1 MAELGIIIGISFV
14 LLVLNGI
21 YVAAEFAVISLPK
34 IKLEQQASEGDV
46 NAQRY
51 LGVVTN
57 GLAQDRYIAVAQM
70 GITLASLG
78 LGMYGEHA
86 LAHWLEPHF
95 HHLGAWSD
103 AAVKSISVG
112 TSLILL
118 TYFHIVIGEMVPKS
132 LALMHPIATAKA
144 LWWPMRV
151 SGFVLA
157 PLGWLLNHLG
167 AICLKMLGLPVSADL
182 STVYSPDELR
192 LVMEESKVEGLLP
205 PEQHQMLERVM
216 DFGERH
222 LRLVMVPRT
231 KVVGLPDT
239 ATVSDAVAL
248 LKAEEYSRYPVY
260 RGDRDNIIS
269 VLHVKDLFAALR
281 RGESDRPITELG
293 HPVEYFPESLFLD
306 DALEKLRAAKAHF
319 AVVVEDRGGT
329 AGIVTAED
337 LIEELFGEIRDEFDQ
352 DEVPLAEA
360 TGSGWRVH
368 GGLSLLDLE
377 EVLGES
383 VEAVGDAE
391 TVTGLFSELL
401 NKVAEK
407 GDTIVH
413 SGFRFEVESVE
424 QHTVNYCLVS
434 PAYTGSVPAE
444 GGDETTSA

>member
-1 MAELGIIIGISFV
+1 M
-14 LLVLNGI
+14 
-21 YVAAEFAVISLPK
+21 
-34 IKLEQQASEGDV
+34 
-46 NAQRY
+46 
-51 LGVVTN
+51 
-57 GLAQDRYIAVAQM
+57 
-70 GITLASLG
+70 
-78 LGMYGEHA
+78 
-86 LAHWLEPHF
+86 
-95 HHLGAWSD
+95 
-103 AAVKSISVG
+103 
-112 TSLILL
+112 
-118 TYFHIVIGEMVPKS
+118 
-132 LALMHPIATAKA
+132 
-144 LWWPMRV
+144 
-151 SGFVLA
+151 
-157 PLGWLLNHLG
+157 
-167 AICLKMLGLPVSADL
+167 
-182 STVYSPDELR
+182 
-192 LVMEESKVEGLLP
+192 
-205 PEQHQMLERVM
+205 
-216 DFGERH
+216 
-222 LRLVMVPRT
+222 
-231 KVVGLPDT
+231 
-239 ATVSDAVAL
+239 
-248 LKAEEYSRYPVY
+248 
-260 RGDRDNIIS
+260 
-269 VLHVKDLFAALR
+269 R

-434 PAYTGSVPAE
+434 PAYTGSLPAE
-444 GGDETTSA
+444 GTDESASA

>member
-1 MAELGIIIGISFV
+1 MAELGIIVGISFV
-14 LLVLNGI
+14 LLILNGV

-86 LAHWLEPHF
+86 LAHWLEPYF

-112 TSLILL
+112 TSLVLL

-132 LALMHPIATAKA
+132 LALMHPITTAKV
-144 LWWPMRV
+144 LWWPMRI

-157 PLGWLLNHLG
+157 PLGWFLNHLG
-167 AICLKMLGLPVSADL
+167 ALCLKMLGLPVSQDL

-231 KVVGLPDT
+231 KVIGLPDT
-239 ATVSDAVAL
+239 ATVTDAVAL
-248 LKAEEYSRYPVY
+248 LKAEEYSRYPIY

-281 RGESDRPITELG
+281 RGESERPIVELG
-293 HPVEYFPESLFLD
+293 HPVEYFPESLLLD

-337 LIEELFGEIRDEFDQ
+337 LLEELFGEIRDEFDQ
-352 DEVPLAEA
+352 DELPLAE
-360 TGSGWRVH
+360 TTENGWRVH
-368 GGLSLLDLE
+368 GGMSLLDLE
-377 EVLGES
+377 EVLSEP
-383 VEAVGDAE
+383 VETVGDAE
-391 TVTGLFSELL
+391 TVNGLLSELL
-401 NKVAEK
+401 NKVPEV
-407 GDTIVH
+407 GDMAVH

-424 QHTVNYCLVS
+424 QHTVTYCRVS
-434 PAYTGSVPAE
+434 PAYSGTQPEV
-444 GGDETTSA
+444 ET

>member
-1 MAELGIIIGISFV
+1 MAELAIIIGISFV

-34 IKLEQQASEGDV
+34 IKLEQQASEGDA
-46 NAQRY
+46 NARRY
-51 LGVVTN
+51 LGVITDSMR
-57 GLAQDRYIAVAQM
+57 QDRYIAVAQM

-86 LAHWLEPHF
+86 LAHWLEPYF
-95 HHLGAWSD
+95 QQLGAWSD

-112 TSLILL
+112 TSLLLL

-132 LALMHPIATAKA
+132 LALMHPIHTAKY
-144 LWWPMRV
+144 LWWPMRI
-151 SGFVLA
+151 SAFILA
-157 PLGWLLNHLG
+157 PLGWLLNNLG
-167 AICLKMLGLPVSADL
+167 FLCLRILGLPVSQDL

-231 KVVGLPDT
+231 KVVGIPET
-239 ATVSDAVAL
+239 ATVTDALAL
-248 LKAEEYSRYPVY
+248 LKAEEYSRFPVY

-269 VLHVKDLFAALR
+269 VLHVKDLFGALR
-281 RGESDRPITELG
+281 RGETERLITELA
-293 HPVEYFPESLFLD
+293 HPVEYFPESLLLD

-337 LIEELFGEIRDEFDQ
+337 LIEELFGEIRDEFDE
-352 DEVPLAEA
+352 DELPLAEA
-360 TGSGWRVH
+360 TENGWRVH
-368 GGLSLLDLE
+368 GRISLLDLE
-377 EVLGES
+377 EILGEK
-383 VEAVGDAE
+383 VEIVGDAE
-391 TVTGLFSELL
+391 TVTGLLSELL
-401 NKVAEK
+401 AKVPEV
-407 GDTIVH
+407 GDVAVH
-413 SGFRFEVESVE
+413 CGFRYEVESVE
-424 QHTVNYCLVS
+424 QHTVSYCRIC
-434 PAYTGSVPAE
+434 PAYTGPVAPE
-444 GGDETTSA
+444 EEPEL

>member
-1 MAELGIIIGISFV
+1 MAELGIIVGISFV

-21 YVAAEFAVISLPK
+21 YVAAEFAVISMPK

-51 LGVVTN
+51 LGVITDS
-57 GLAQDRYIAVAQM
+57 LAQDRYIAVAQM

-86 LAHWLEPHF
+86 LAHWLEPYF
-95 HHLGAWSD
+95 KHLGGWSD

-112 TSLILL
+112 TSLVLL

-132 LALMHPIATAKA
+132 LALMHPVPTGKY
-144 LWWPMRV
+144 LWWPMRI
-151 SGFVLA
+151 SAFILA
-157 PLGWLLNHLG
+157 PLGWLLNNLG
-167 AICLKMLGLPVSADL
+167 FLCLRMLGLPVSQDL

-192 LVMEESKVEGLLP
+192 MVMEESKVEGLLP
-205 PEQHQMLERVM
+205 AEQHQMLERVM

-231 KVVGLPDT
+231 KVVGLPET
-239 ATVSDAVAL
+239 ATVTDAMELV
-248 LKAEEYSRYPVY
+248 KVEEYSRYPIY

-281 RGESDRPITELG
+281 RGERDRLITELG
-293 HPVEYFPESLFLD
+293 HPVEYFPESLLLD
-306 DALEKLRAAKAHF
+306 DALERLRAAKAHF

-337 LIEELFGEIRDEFDQ
+337 LIEELFGEIRDEFDH
-352 DEVPLAEA
+352 DELPLAE
-360 TGSGWRVH
+360 TTENGWRVH
-368 GGLSLLDLE
+368 GGVSLLDLE
-377 EVLGES
+377 EILGEK
-383 VEAVGDAE
+383 VETVGDAE
-391 TVTGLFSELL
+391 TVSGLLSELL
-401 NKVAEK
+401 AKVPEV
-407 GDTIVH
+407 GDTAVH

-424 QHTVNYCLVS
+424 QHTVDYCRICL
-434 PAYTGSVPAE
+434 AYTGTLNESGAE
-444 GGDETTSA
+444 E